1 MNYLFVENFF
11 EGGRNSGMARVGA
24 DYVRLVCFKT
34 LESPL
39 KLPTKFR
46 PKLLKKFE

>member
-11 EGGRNSGMARVGA
+11 GGGRNSGMARVEA

-34 LESPL
+34 LQSPL
-39 KLPTKFR
+39 IRVIKFR